1 MTQTLSPAVIEARAE
16 NRAAGGI
23 DPARLDQLA
32 ESIREV
38 GLLQPLVVRRVVAEG
53 TPKYQLIAGHR
64 RLAAVLQLG
73 LTRVECTVV
82 EGVEAQD
89 VEVLS
94 LAENLQRVDLH
105 PLDESDGFARLVEL
119 GQTNTAIAKRVGCH
133 RNHVADRLLLQHLI
147 QDVRSRWIREKGLSV
162 AAARSVAQLAEPLQ
176 EKLLARTVKQRPDLR
191 NLGPYDVTDFAMAQS
206 DLLTDAPWKLGDA
219 RLLPEA
225 GACTTCPKRFGYQ
238 LDLFDDDEAGT
249 PEDQRCG
256 DRKCWKKKMAA
267 HLDRAREQLDKKGV
281 EYVEITS
288 DWDDKRHAAS
298 HQRCTFAADLT
309 PEEIGK
315 RKVDGHTVMLW
326 IDGANVGQITDGWV
340 KPPVKEH
347 DHQAERK
354 AKVARRE
361 ARIAERLPMLTA
373 IHGLLT
379 DPDAEVGWAPLKT
392 DAVLERIAEEASG
405 WSAVGALI
413 RAGGGQPDEYGNL
426 DYESRD
432 GAEKAMA
439 ALPPLRQVL
448 LLLAAADLY
457 PDDRRGP
464 DLLVILHG
472 LLVGEAPA

>member
-82 EGVEAQD
+82 EGVGAQD
-89 VEVLS
+89 VEILA
-94 LAENLQRVDLH
+94 LAENLQRQDMH

-119 GQTNTAIAKRVGCH
+119 GQSNTAIARRVGCH
-133 RNHVADRLLLQHLI
+133 RNHVASRLLLQRLI
-147 QDVRSRWIREKGLSV
+147 PDVRATWIREKGLSV

-176 EKLLARTVKQRPDLR
+176 EKLLARTVKQRSDLR
-191 NLGPYDVTDFAMAQS
+191 NLGTHTVTDFAMAQS
-206 DLLTDAPWKLGDA
+206 DLLKDAPWSLADT

-238 LDLFDDDEAGT
+238 ADLFDDDEAGT

-256 DRKCWKKKMAA
+256 DRQCWKKKMAA
-267 HLDRAREQLDKKGV
+267 HLDRAREKLERKGV
-281 EYVEITS
+281 EFAEITS
-288 DWDDKRHAAS
+288 GWEDKKSAIA
-298 HQRCTFAADLT
+298 HQRCTFVADLT

-340 KPPVKEH
+340 KPPAKEH
-347 DHQAERK
+347 DHQAERE
-354 AKVARRE
+354 AKIARNE

-392 DAVLERIAEEASG
+392 DTVLERIAEEASA
-405 WSAVGALI
+405 WNATSALI
-413 RAGGGQPDEYGNL
+413 RARGGQPDEHGRL
-426 DYESRD
+426 DYELRD
-432 GAEKAMA
+432 GAEKAVA

-448 LLLAAADLY
+448 LLLAAADLD

-472 LLVGEAPA
+472 LLVGEEN